1 MSKFLG
7 YFFYLLV
14 PLLSIPD
21 DGYSEKTSCIPNLIS
36 TFLFNHIFF
45 KSKLTPNWTI
55 WKYQLKL
62 PIHFMRIKS
71 QENHLS
77 WPHYLIHIY
86 HTYTLHL
93 TLHYSDVVVIV
104 TEKIRRWRRS
114 RTQTTYIF
122 LPPSNSNKMP
132 GLLLVS
138 VGDITSS
145 LYIPASSLSTLWIT
159 NCGLFTS
166 QELPENLKQL
176 ILRVVLQLSCVFCQL
191 TCNDPVKFD
200 IIFAFILIVPP

>member
-1 MSKFLG
+1 MKISSKTFDSFDEKKISRKSSVVTTLSRP
-7 YFFYLLV
+7 YLSYVYASLDS
-14 PLLSIPD
+14 PLP
-21 DGYSEKTSCIPNLIS
+21 
-36 TFLFNHIFF
+36 
-45 KSKLTPNWTI
+45 
-55 WKYQLKL
+55 
-62 PIHFMRIKS
+62 
-71 QENHLS
+71 
-77 WPHYLIHIY
+77 
-86 HTYTLHL
+86 
-93 TLHYSDVVVIV
+93 DVVVIV

-176 ILRVVLQLSCVFCQL
+176 ILRVVLQLSCVFGQL